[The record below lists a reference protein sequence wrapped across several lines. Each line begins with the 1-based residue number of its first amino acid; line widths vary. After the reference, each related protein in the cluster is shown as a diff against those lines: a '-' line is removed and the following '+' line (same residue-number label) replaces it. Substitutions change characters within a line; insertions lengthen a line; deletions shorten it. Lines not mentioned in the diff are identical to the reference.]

1 MSTITIK
8 VYAIK
13 LLLIYILRKT
23 EVLIMN
29 DVKTNPLGSAPIGK
43 LMVKFA
49 VPSIIAML
57 VGALYNIVDQLFIG
71 HAVGTLGNAATN
83 VAFPF
88 TTSCLA
94 LALLFGIGGASC
106 FNLNL
111 GRGNKEGAPYFVG
124 NAITMLI
131 VSGTFLL
138 LVAQLFLEPLLLMF
152 GSPLDVLPYAV
163 PYVRITSI
171 GFPFLLLGTGGG
183 HLMRADGSPKMTM
196 ISNITGAVINVVLDA
211 LFVLVFHWG
220 MEGAALA
227 TIVGQ
232 AASACIVLNYLRHF
246 KTVELTKKHFIPDFK
261 YLKDITA
268 IGMASFFNQLAMM
281 VVQIALNNSLKYYG
295 ALSVYGESIPI
306 ACAGIVMKVN
316 QIFFSII
323 IGIAQG
329 SQPVESFNYGAG
341 NYKRVRDAYKLAT
354 ITGCA
359 ISFCSF
365 ILFQTMPRQLLGLF
379 GDGTP
384 EYFEFG
390 TKAFRIM
397 LFFTWFNALQ
407 PITSTF
413 CTSIGKS
420 IKGVFLSMTRQIL
433 FLLPL
438 VSILP
443 KFIGVEGV
451 LYAGPIADFSAGI
464 CAIAMAAAEF
474 KKMGK

>member
-1 MSTITIK
+1 
-8 VYAIK
+8 
-13 LLLIYILRKT
+13 
-23 EVLIMN
+23 MN

-49 VPSIIAML
+49 IPSIIAML

-71 HAVGTLGNAATN
+71 HAIGTLGNAATN

-111 GRGNKEGAPYFVG
+111 GRGNKEAAPYFVG

-138 LVAQLFLEPLLLMF
+138 IIAQLFLEPLLIMF
-152 GSPLDVLPYAV
+152 GSPLDVLEYAV

-211 LFVLVFHWG
+211 LFVLVFRWG

-227 TIVGQ
+227 TIIGQ
-232 AASACIVLNYLRHF
+232 AASAGIVLNYLRHF
-246 KTVELTKKHFIPDFK
+246 KTVELNKKHFIPTFK
-261 YLKDITA
+261 YLKDIA
-268 IGMASFFNQLAMM
+268 VIGMASFFNQLAMM

-295 ALSVYGESIPI
+295 ALSVYGASIPI

-341 NYKRVRDAYKLAT
+341 NYKRVRDAFKLAT

-379 GDGTP
+379 GNGTP

-413 CTSIGKS
+413 FTSIGKS

-438 VSILP
+438 VLILP

-451 LYAGPIADFSAGI
+451 LYAGPIADFCAGI
-464 CAIAMAAAEF
+464 CAIAMAIAEF
-474 KKMGK
+474 KKMGKSNN

>member
-1 MSTITIK
+1 
-8 VYAIK
+8 
-13 LLLIYILRKT
+13 
-23 EVLIMN
+23 MN
-29 DVKTNPLGSAPIGK
+29 DAKANPLGSAPIGK

-49 VPSIIAML
+49 IPSIIAML

-71 HAVGTLGNAATN
+71 HAIGTLGNAATN
-83 VAFPF
+83 IAFPF

-111 GRGNKEGAPYFVG
+111 GRGNREDAPYFVG
-124 NAITMLI
+124 NAVTMLI
-131 VSGTFLL
+131 VSGTAL
-138 LVAQLFLEPLLLMF
+138 LVIAQLFLEPLLLLF
-152 GSPLDVLPYAV
+152 GAPADVMPYAI

-183 HLMRADGSPKMTM
+183 HLMRADGSPRMTM
-196 ISNITGAVINVVLDA
+196 ISNITGALINVVLDA

-227 TIVGQ
+227 TIIGQ
-232 AASACIVLNYLRHF
+232 FASACIVLVYLRHF
-246 KTVELTKKHFIPDFK
+246 KTAELLKQHFIPNFK
-261 YLKDITA
+261 YIKNIAA

-281 VVQIALNNSLKYYG
+281 LVQIALNNSLKHYG
-295 ALSVYGESIPI
+295 ALSIYGESIPI

-341 NYKRVRDAYKLAT
+341 NFKRVKDAYRLAALAGGT
-354 ITGCA
+354 ISLG
-359 ISFCSF
+359 SFF
-365 ILFQTMPRQLLGLF
+365 LFQTMPRQILAMF
-379 GDGTP
+379 GEGSA

-390 TKAFRIM
+390 IKTFRVM
-397 LFFTWFNALQ
+397 LFFTWFNFMQ

-413 CTSIGKS
+413 FTSIGKS
-420 IKGVFLSMTRQIL
+420 IKGVFLSMTRQII

-438 VSILP
+438 ILFLP
-443 KFIGVEGV
+443 TLWGIDGILV
-451 LYAGPIADFSAGI
+451 AGPIADFLAGI
-464 CAIAMAAAEF
+464 CAVLMVIMEFRHMEKAAL
-474 KKMGK
+474 K

>member
-1 MSTITIK
+1 MSEEK
-8 VYAIK
+8 
-13 LLLIYILRKT
+13 
-23 EVLIMN
+23 M
-29 DVKTNPLGSAPIGK
+29 NPLGSAPIGK

-83 VAFPF
+83 IAFPF

-111 GRGNKEGAPYFVG
+111 GRGNKEEAPYFVG
-124 NAITMLI
+124 NAAAMLVI
-131 VSGTFLL
+131 SGTLL
-138 LVAQLFLEPLLLMF
+138 FVIAQLFLEPLLIVF
-152 GSPLDVLPYAV
+152 GSPAEVMPYAM
-163 PYVRITSI
+163 PYVRITAI

-196 ISNITGAVINVVLDA
+196 ISNITGAIINVVLDA
-211 LFVLVFHWG
+211 LFVLVFKWG

-227 TIVGQ
+227 TIIGQ
-232 AASACIVLNYLRHF
+232 FVSACIVINYLFHY
-246 KTVELTKKHFIPDFK
+246 KTVKLEKKHFLPNFT
-261 YLKDITA
+261 YLKNIMA

-281 VVQIALNNSLKYYG
+281 IVQIVLNNSLKHYG
-295 ALSVYGESIPI
+295 ALSAYGESIPI
-306 ACAGIVMKVN
+306 ACTGIVMKVN
-316 QIFFSII
+316 QIFFSVI

-329 SQPVESFNYGAG
+329 SQPVESFNYGAK
-341 NYKRVRDAYKLAT
+341 NYKRVRDAYRLAAVA
-354 ITGCA
+354 GGV
-359 ISFCSF
+359 ISVCSF
-365 ILFQTMPRQLLGLF
+365 ILFQTMPRQLLALF

-390 TKAFRIM
+390 VKTFRVM
-397 LFFTWFNALQ
+397 LFFTWLNFMQ

-413 CTSIGKS
+413 FTSIGKA
-420 IKGVFLSMTRQIL
+420 IKGVFLSMTRQII

-438 VSILP
+438 ILFLP
-443 KFIGVEGV
+443 TIWGIDGILV
-451 LYAGPIADFSAGI
+451 AGPVADLLAGI
-464 CAIAMAAAEF
+464 AAVIMVAFEF
-474 KKMGK
+474 RTMKKEELNC

>member
-1 MSTITIK
+1 MSEEK
-8 VYAIK
+8 
-13 LLLIYILRKT
+13 
-23 EVLIMN
+23 M
-29 DVKTNPLGSAPIGK
+29 NPLGSAPIGK

-49 VPSIIAML
+49 IPSIVAML

-83 VAFPF
+83 IAFPF

-111 GRGNKEGAPYFVG
+111 GRGNKEAAPYFVG
-124 NAITMLI
+124 NAAFMLVVCGTLLMLI
-131 VSGTFLL
+131 T
-138 LVAQLFLEPLLLMF
+138 QLFLEPLLILF
-152 GSPLDVLPYAV
+152 GSPADVLPYAV

-196 ISNITGAVINVVLDA
+196 ISNLTGAVINVVLDA

-227 TIVGQ
+227 TIIGQ
-232 AASACIVLNYLRHF
+232 LVSAGIVINYMRHY
-246 KTVELTKKHFIPDFK
+246 KTVKLEKKHFIPNFK
-261 YLKDITA
+261 YLKDIMA
-268 IGMASFFNQLAMM
+268 IGMGSFFNQLAMM
-281 VVQIALNNSLKYYG
+281 LVQIVLNNSLKHYG

-306 ACAGIVMKVN
+306 ACTGIVMKVN

-329 SQPVESFNYGAG
+329 SQPVESFNYGAR
-341 NYKRVRDAYKLAT
+341 NYKRVREAYRLAAM
-354 ITGCA
+354 TGGA
-359 ISFCSF
+359 ISLCSF
-365 ILFQTMPRQLLGLF
+365 ILFQTMPRQLLSLF
-379 GDGTP
+379 GEGTP

-390 TKAFRIM
+390 VKTFRVM
-397 LFFTWFNALQ
+397 LFFTWFNFMQ

-413 CTSIGKS
+413 FTSIGKA
-420 IKGVFLSMTRQIL
+420 IKGVFLSMTRQII

-438 VSILP
+438 ILFLP
-443 KFIGVEGV
+443 TLWGIDGILV
-451 LYAGPIADFSAGI
+451 AGPIADFLAGL
-464 CAIAMAAAEF
+464 AAVIMVAVEF
-474 KKMGK
+474 RIMKKEEVKC

>member
-1 MSTITIK
+1 MSEEK
-8 VYAIK
+8 
-13 LLLIYILRKT
+13 
-23 EVLIMN
+23 M
-29 DVKTNPLGSAPIGK
+29 NPLGSAPIGK

-49 VPSIIAML
+49 IPSIVAML

-83 VAFPF
+83 IAFPF

-111 GRGNKEGAPYFVG
+111 GRGNKEAAPYFVG
-124 NAITMLI
+124 NAAFMLVVCGTLLMLI
-131 VSGTFLL
+131 T
-138 LVAQLFLEPLLLMF
+138 QLFLEPLLILF
-152 GSPLDVLPYAV
+152 GSPADVLPYAV

-196 ISNITGAVINVVLDA
+196 ISNLTGAVINVVLDA

-227 TIVGQ
+227 TIIGQ
-232 AASACIVLNYLRHF
+232 FVSAGIVINYMRHY
-246 KTVELTKKHFIPDFK
+246 KTVKLEKKHFIPNFK
-261 YLKDITA
+261 YLKDIMA
-268 IGMASFFNQLAMM
+268 IGMGSFFNQLAMM
-281 VVQIALNNSLKYYG
+281 LVQIVLNNSLKHYG

-306 ACAGIVMKVN
+306 ACTGIVMKVN

-329 SQPVESFNYGAG
+329 SQPVESFNYGAR
-341 NYKRVRDAYKLAT
+341 NYKRVREAYRLAAV
-354 ITGCA
+354 TGGA
-359 ISFCSF
+359 ISLCSF
-365 ILFQTMPRQLLGLF
+365 ILFQTMPRQLLSLF
-379 GDGTP
+379 GEGTP

-390 TKAFRIM
+390 VKTFRVM
-397 LFFTWFNALQ
+397 LFFTWLNFMQ

-413 CTSIGKS
+413 FTSIGKA
-420 IKGVFLSMTRQIL
+420 IKGVFLSMTRQII

-438 VSILP
+438 ILFLP
-443 KFIGVEGV
+443 TLWGIDGILV
-451 LYAGPIADFSAGI
+451 AGPIADFLAGL
-464 CAIAMAAAEF
+464 AAVIMVAVEF
-474 KKMGK
+474 RIMKKEEVKC

>member
-1 MSTITIK
+1 
-8 VYAIK
+8 
-13 LLLIYILRKT
+13 
-23 EVLIMN
+23 MN

-49 VPSIIAML
+49 IPSIIAML

-71 HAVGTLGNAATN
+71 HAIGTLGNAATN

-111 GRGNKEGAPYFVG
+111 GRGNKEAAPYFVG

-138 LVAQLFLEPLLLMF
+138 IVAQLFLEPLLIMF
-152 GSPLDVLPYAV
+152 GSPLDVLEYAV

-211 LFVLVFHWG
+211 LFVLVFRWG

-227 TIVGQ
+227 TIIGQ
-232 AASACIVLNYLRHF
+232 AASAGIVLNYLRHF
-246 KTVELTKKHFIPDFK
+246 KTVELNKKHFIPTFK
-261 YLKDITA
+261 YLKDIA
-268 IGMASFFNQLAMM
+268 VIGMASFFNQLAMM

-295 ALSVYGESIPI
+295 ALSVYGASIPI

-341 NYKRVRDAYKLAT
+341 NYKRVRDAFKLAT

-379 GDGTP
+379 GNGTP

-413 CTSIGKS
+413 FTSIGKS
-420 IKGVFLSMTRQIL
+420 IKGVFLSMTRQII

-438 VSILP
+438 ILFLP
-443 KFIGVEGV
+443 TLWGIDGI
-451 LYAGPIADFSAGI
+451 LLAGPIADFMAGI
-464 CAIAMAAAEF
+464 CAVIMMVLEF
-474 KKMGK
+474 RKMGQEELA

>member
-1 MSTITIK
+1 
-8 VYAIK
+8 
-13 LLLIYILRKT
+13 
-23 EVLIMN
+23 MN
-29 DVKTNPLGSAPIGK
+29 DVKNNPLGSAPIGK

-49 VPSIIAML
+49 IPSIIAML

-71 HAVGTLGNAATN
+71 HAIGTLGNAATN
-83 VAFPF
+83 IAFPF

-111 GRGNKEGAPYFVG
+111 GKGNREAAPYFVG
-124 NAITMLI
+124 NAVTMLI
-131 VSGTFLL
+131 ISGTALL
-138 LVAQLFLEPLLLMF
+138 IVAQLFLEPLLLLF
-152 GSPLDVLPYAV
+152 GAPADVMPYAI
-163 PYVRITSI
+163 PYVRITAF

-196 ISNITGAVINVVLDA
+196 ISNITGALINVILDA

-220 MEGAALA
+220 MAGAALA
-227 TIVGQ
+227 TIIGQ
-232 AASACIVLNYLRHF
+232 FASACIVLVYLRHF
-246 KTVELTKKHFIPDFK
+246 KTVKLLKQHFVPNFK
-261 YLKDITA
+261 YIKDIAA

-281 VVQIALNNSLKYYG
+281 LVQIALNNSLKYYG

-341 NYKRVRDAYKLAT
+341 NFKRVKDAYLLASL
-354 ITGCA
+354 TGGA
-359 ISFCSF
+359 ISLCSF
-365 ILFQTMPRQLLGLF
+365 VLFQTMPRQILAMF
-379 GDGTP
+379 GEGSA

-390 TKAFRIM
+390 VKTFRVM
-397 LFFTWFNALQ
+397 LFFTWFNFMQ

-413 CTSIGKS
+413 FTSIGKS

-438 VSILP
+438 ILFLP
-443 KFIGVEGV
+443 TIWGIDGI
-451 LYAGPIADFSAGI
+451 LLAGPVADFMAGI
-464 CAIAMAAAEF
+464 CAVIMVIVEF
-474 KKMGK
+474 KHMGKTEICVKK

>member
-1 MSTITIK
+1 MSEVK
-8 VYAIK
+8 V
-13 LLLIYILRKT
+13 
-23 EVLIMN
+23 
-29 DVKTNPLGSAPIGK
+29 NPLGTAPIGK

-49 VPSIIAML
+49 IPSIIAML

-71 HAVGTLGNAATN
+71 HAIGTLGNAATN

-111 GRGNKEGAPYFVG
+111 GRGNKEAAPYCMG

-131 VSGTFLL
+131 ICGTFLL
-138 LVAQLFLEPLLLMF
+138 VVAQLFLEPLLILF
-152 GSPLDVLPYAV
+152 GSPADVLPYAV
-163 PYVRITSI
+163 PYVRITAI

-211 LFVLVFHWG
+211 LFVLVFRWG

-232 AASACIVLNYLRHF
+232 AASASIVLNYMRHL
-246 KTVELTKKHFIPDFK
+246 KSVEITRHHFIPNFR
-261 YLKDITA
+261 YIKDIA
-268 IGMASFFNQLAMM
+268 LIGMASFFNQIAMM
-281 VVQIALNNSLKYYG
+281 IVQIALNNSLKHYG
-295 ALSVYGESIPI
+295 ALSIYGESIPI

-354 ITGCA
+354 VTGCA

-379 GDGTP
+379 GDGSP

-413 CTSIGKS
+413 FTSIGKS
-420 IKGVFLSMTRQIL
+420 IKGVFLSMTRQII

-438 VSILP
+438 VLILP
-443 KFIGVEGV
+443 TFMGIEGV

-464 CAIAMAAAEF
+464 CAIVMAVMEF